1 MLKQRKGFTL
11 IEILIVIGLIAVLA
25 GVLIV
30 ALNPARQFSQ
40 ARNAQRWN
48 NMDTIISSI
57 IANTTDNKGT
67 FTCAAGPIPTTATK
81 MATGAGNYDIG
92 PCLVPTFAA
101 SVPFDPSATGAHWTS
116 TTDYDTGY
124 TVVQDATSHRVT
136 VAAPAAELTQTINMT
151 R

>member
-1 MLKQRKGFTL
+1 MKQRQGFTL

-48 NMDTIISSI
+48 NVDTIISSI

-67 FTCAAGPIPTTATK
+67 FTCAAGAIPTTATD
-81 MATGAGNYDIG
+81 MGVGTGNYDIG

-101 SVPFDPSATGAHWTS
+101 SLPTDPSATGAHWTT
-116 TTDYDTGY
+116 TTDYDSGY
-124 TVVQDATSHRVT
+124 SVARDAASGRITVS
-136 VAAPAAELTQTINMT
+136 APAAELGVTISMT

>member
-1 MLKQRKGFTL
+1 MKQRQGFTL

-48 NMDTIISSI
+48 NVDTIISSI

-67 FTCAAGPIPTTATK
+67 FTCAAGAIPTTSTD
-81 MATGAGNYDIG
+81 MAVGTGNYDIG

-101 SVPFDPSATGAHWTS
+101 SLPNDPSATGAHWTS
-116 TTDYDTGY
+116 PTDYDSGY
-124 TVVQDATSHRVT
+124 SVSRDATSGRITVT
-136 VAAPAAELTQTINMT
+136 APAAELGVTISMT